1 MKPKP
6 PIDINTIREI
16 FPKRLSVTSSPVAKG
31 DKPVTQTEDADKN
44 KASIQSGE
52 VWRSYDIGRRNII
65 PPSVITTAKQKSNYT
80 YYKTV
85 LLMINRI
92 GLLFVRI

>member
-31 DKPVTQTEDADKN
+31 DNPVTQTEDADKN
-44 KASIQSGE
+44 KASI
-52 VWRSYDIGRRNII
+52 
-65 PPSVITTAKQKSNYT
+65 
-80 YYKTV
+80 
-85 LLMINRI
+85 
-92 GLLFVRI
+92 